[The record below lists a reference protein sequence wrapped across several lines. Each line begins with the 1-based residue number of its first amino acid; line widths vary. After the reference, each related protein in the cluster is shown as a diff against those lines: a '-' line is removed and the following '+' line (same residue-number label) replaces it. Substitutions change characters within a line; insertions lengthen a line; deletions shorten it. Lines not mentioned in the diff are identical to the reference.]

1 MRGEIQFV
9 ELEIH
14 LRNVRIRLG
23 NWRRSIY
30 EHGVFVMMQV
40 FKLSF
45 LGLLYKS
52 SREKRRRRGKYN

>member
-1 MRGEIQFV
+1 MRGKIQFV

-52 SREKRRRRGKYN
+52 SREKKKKKG